1 MNELC
6 ASLIGVQR
14 TWTLRNHARP
24 VGPQYSSE
32 LGKASGSVN
41 GLQYWPAPKVPT
53 SPHAWRR
60 RKVVWPASTPV
71 PNSSN
76 SKIVFRSP
84 NAVGVEDLTPNRVCR
99 TPANTFPPGLNS
111 PLNDGNWV
119 GRSTSNQ
126 FGFSCLKSYP
136 ESSITKP

>member
-1 MNELC
+1 MNDLC
-6 ASLIGVQR
+6 AVLTGVQR
-14 TWTLRNHARP
+14 TWTLRYQARP

-41 GLQYWPAPKVPT
+41 GLQYCPAPNAPS

-60 RKVVWPASTPV
+60 RKVVCPESTPV

-84 NAVGVEDLTPNRVCR
+84 RSVAVDDLKPRRLWR
-99 TPANTFPPGLNS
+99 TPAKVLLSWPNS
-111 PLNDGNWV
+111 SLRDGSFV
-119 GRSTSNQ
+119 RRSV
-126 FGFSCLKSYP
+126 SYQ
-136 ESSITKP
+136 SG